1 MKVWLA
7 ISSFQNDDQVLTTV
21 EKARAFIPEL
31 FEHILIVDSEGT
43 DRVPHAIRDRGW
55 SDVEYRNYPE
65 NLGSGANLAE
75 RLKVAASAGAEYV
88 YALNHDGKIDA
99 SVVGK
104 LIEAA
109 QGRTGLGAAY
119 PLSYFTETCSYNLTG
134 TRELPLPAK
143 LVKVAPA
150 EPIIPV
156 YWSSSN
162 GALYS
167 LEPTRK
173 NILPWPAM
181 WMGWEDL
188 DYGWRLKDHGYE
200 QILVTNAV
208 FPDNQEYTVT
218 TMSTIVRK
226 PAWRAYYNIRNLV
239 LAVRRSRNRPM
250 YHAVVAFRLIGE
262 CVLTL
267 LFREEK
273 FKRFRLLLAGARD
286 GYTATCAPDARSI
299 SMNKF

>member
-1 MKVWLA
+1 MGKGSRVGQQNFGLAKPAFQNRGCTRQQKQIVVGHYEQILAFLMRRDLRFRFKNQVSGMTKMRIWLA

-75 RLKVAASAGAEYV
+75 RLKIAASAGADYI
-88 YALNHDGKIDA
+88 YALNHDGEIHPT
-99 SVVGK
+99 VVRK
-104 LIEAA
+104 LIEAVG
-109 QGRTGLGAAY
+109 GRPRLGAAY
-119 PLSYFTETCSYNLTG
+119 PLGYFTETRSYNLTG

-143 LVKVAPA
+143 LVKAAPA

-167 LEPTRK
+167 LGPARESV
-173 NILPWPAM
+173 LPCEGM
-181 WMGWEDL
+181 WMAWEDL

-200 QILVTNAV
+200 QILVTNAI
-208 FPDNQEYTVT
+208 FPDNQEYTV
-218 TMSTIVRK
+218 
-226 PAWRAYYNIRNLV
+226 
-239 LAVRRSRNRPM
+239 
-250 YHAVVAFRLIGE
+250 
-262 CVLTL
+262 
-267 LFREEK
+267 
-273 FKRFRLLLAGARD
+273 
-286 GYTATCAPDARSI
+286 
-299 SMNKF
+299 

>member
-21 EKARAFIPEL
+21 EKARAFVPEL
-31 FEHILIVDSEGT
+31 FDCILIVDSEGT
-43 DRVPHAIRDRGW
+43 GRVPEAIRDRGW
-55 SDVEYRNYPE
+55 TDVEYRNYPE

-75 RLKVAASAGAEYV
+75 RLKIAASAGADYI
-88 YALNHDGKIDA
+88 YALNHDGEIHPI
-99 SVVGK
+99 VVRK

-109 QGRTGLGAAY
+109 SGRPRLGAAY
-119 PLSYFTETCSYNLTG
+119 PLGYFTETRSYNLTG

-143 LVKVAPA
+143 LVKAAPA

-167 LEPTRK
+167 LEPARK

-188 DYGWRLKDHGYE
+188 DYGWRLKDNEYE

-208 FPDNQEYTVT
+208 FPDNQEYTAT
-218 TMSTIVRK
+218 TIGTIVRK

-239 LAVRRSRNRPM
+239 FAVRRSRNRPM

-262 CVLTL
+262 CILTL
-267 LFREEK
+267 LFREQK

-286 GYTATCAPDARSI
+286 GYTAAWARRPFDSDE
-299 SMNKF
+299 